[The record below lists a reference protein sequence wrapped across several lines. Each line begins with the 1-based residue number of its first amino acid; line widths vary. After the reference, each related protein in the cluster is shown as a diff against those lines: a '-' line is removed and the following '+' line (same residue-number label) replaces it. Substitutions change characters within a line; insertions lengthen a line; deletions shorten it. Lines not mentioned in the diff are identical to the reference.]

1 MNGASVPGPAGGGA
15 GYAYPGD
22 VDPLSVALL
31 AAAGGAVA
39 GGVTG
44 WALGQGRAAAHP
56 TPQTVEERPREREDA
71 AVADV
76 LAVLRSS
83 AIVLDDEERAV
94 TVSPTARALG
104 FVRDDKLVQPD
115 LLEIARAVRRQRTI
129 QEVELDLPRGALG
142 TGEIAIA
149 ARAAPL
155 GPRHL
160 LLLLD
165 DRTQAKRVEAVR
177 RDFVANVS
185 HELKT
190 PVGGIALLAEAVLDA
205 ADDPEAV
212 ARFARRIKIEST
224 RLTRL
229 VQEIVDLS
237 RLQTAETPED
247 PQIVDIDDV
256 VQEAVDLMLT
266 LAEGKR
272 MSFRVSTADDLHVYG
287 DPGMLVTALS
297 NLLTNAISYSPEDSR
312 ITVVARGAD
321 DVVEISVS
329 DQGRGISPED
339 QQRVFERF
347 YRVDAARS
355 RATGGTG
362 LGLAIVKHITANHGG
377 EITLWSQEGRGS
389 TFTIRLPR
397 AQVDGDGIPPTPLPD
412 TEEQGT

>member
-1 MNGASVPGPAGGGA
+1 MDFLV
-15 GYAYPGD
+15 
-22 VDPLSVALL
+22 VALV
-31 AAAGGAVA
+31 AAAGGAAVGGA
-39 GGVTG
+39 GT
-44 WALGQGRAAAHP
+44 WLIGRGDRRSRA
-56 TPQTVEERPREREDA
+56 ERPGQSVPEQARSNEDA

-76 LAVLRSS
+76 LAVLRST
-83 AIVLDDEERAV
+83 AIVLDENERAV

-104 FVRDDKLVQPD
+104 FVRDDQLVQSD

-129 QEVELDLPRGALG
+129 HEVELDLPRGMMG
-142 TGEIAIA
+142 GGEITVG

-155 GPRHL
+155 GDRHL
-160 LLLLD
+160 LLLLE

-212 ARFARRIKIEST
+212 ERFARRIKVEST

-237 RLQTAETPED
+237 RLQAAETPSD
-247 PQIVDIDDV
+247 PQLVDVDEV

-266 LAEGKR
+266 LAEGKH
-272 MSFRVSTADDLHVYG
+272 MSFRVSAAEGLYVYG
-287 DPGMLVTALS
+287 DGSMLVTALT
-297 NLLTNAISYSPEDSR
+297 NLLTNAIAYSPEDTR
-312 ITVVARGAD
+312 ITVVARRLE

-339 QQRVFERF
+339 QERVFERF

-362 LGLAIVKHITANHGG
+362 LGLAIVKHICANHGG
-377 EITLWSQEGRGS
+377 EVTLWSREGHGS

-397 AQVDGDGIPPTPLPD
+397 AQVESDGVDPSTSLVAVQPGAK
-412 TEEQGT
+412 E